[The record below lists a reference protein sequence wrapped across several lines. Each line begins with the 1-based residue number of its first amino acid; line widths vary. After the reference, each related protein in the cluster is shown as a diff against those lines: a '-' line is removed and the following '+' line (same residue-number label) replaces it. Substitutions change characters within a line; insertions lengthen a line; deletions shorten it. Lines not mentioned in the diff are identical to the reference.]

1 MIHTRGTEYRGY
13 VNERYPA
20 PVPRPSRTD
29 VRRRLLEA
37 ASVVFLDA
45 GYADARLSDV
55 ARIAGLTKG
64 AVYSNFDSKLDLFAK
79 VVRAHTA
86 ELVEKA
92 MTALASGEP
101 MARALATQLV
111 TESRWSLLL
120 TEFAV
125 HALRKPAL
133 SAAYAQVRRAQ
144 REALTAA
151 FTASAA
157 ADPAL
162 ADRIGDHPEHAAL
175 LALAAVSGLALDRN
189 ADPDGVGVDQLAGA
203 LSVLLPPDRSS

>member
-1 MIHTRGTEYRGY
+1 
-13 VNERYPA
+13 
-20 PVPRPSRTD
+20 
-29 VRRRLLEA
+29 
-37 ASVVFLDA
+37 VFLDA

-55 ARIAGLTKG
+55 ARVAGLTKG
-64 AVYSNFDSKLDLFAK
+64 AVYSNFDSKLDLFAE
-79 VVRAHTA
+79 VVRGHTA
-86 ELVEKA
+86 DLVERA

-101 MARALATQLV
+101 MARALAQQLV

-125 HALRKPAL
+125 HALRRPEL

-151 FTASAA
+151 FATSAA

-162 ADRIGDHPEHAAL
+162 AARIGGHPEHAAL
-175 LALAAVSGLALDRN
+175 LVLAAVSGLAIDRT
-189 ADPDGVGVDQLAGA
+189 ADPDAVGVDQLAGA
-203 LSVLLPPDRSS
+203 LSVLLPPGRSS

>member
-1 MIHTRGTEYRGY
+1 MES
-13 VNERYPA
+13 YPA

-55 ARIAGLTKG
+55 ARVAGLTKG
-64 AVYSNFDSKLDLFAK
+64 AVYSNFDSKLDLFAE
-79 VVRAHTA
+79 VVRGHTA
-86 ELVEKA
+86 DLVERA
-92 MTALASGEP
+92 MTALVSGEP
-101 MARALATQLV
+101 VARALAKQLV

-125 HALRKPAL
+125 HALRRPEL

-151 FTASAA
+151 FATSAA

-162 ADRIGDHPEHAAL
+162 AARIGGHPEHAAL
-175 LALAAVSGLALDRN
+175 LVLAAVSGLALDRT
-189 ADPDGVGVDQLAGA
+189 ADPDAVGVDQLAGA
-203 LSVLLPPDRSS
+203 LSVLLPPGRSS

>member
-1 MIHTRGTEYRGY
+1 MED
-13 VNERYPA
+13 YPA

-29 VRRRLLEA
+29 VRRRLLQA

-64 AVYSNFDSKLDLFAK
+64 AVYSNFDSKLDLFAE
-79 VVRAHTA
+79 VVRGHTA
-86 ELVEKA
+86 ELAERT

-101 MARALATQLV
+101 MARALATRLV

-125 HALRKPAL
+125 HALRRPEL

-144 REALTAA
+144 RDALTEA

-157 ADPAL
+157 MDPAL
-162 ADRIGDHPEHAAL
+162 AARIGGHPEHAAL
-175 LALAAVSGLALDRN
+175 LVLAAVSGLALDHD
-189 ADPDGVGVDQLAGA
+189 ADPDGVGVDELAGA
-203 LSVLLPPDRSS
+203 LSVLLPADRSA

>member
-1 MIHTRGTEYRGY
+1 LIDTRGTQYRGY
-13 VNERYPA
+13 VNEVPI
-20 PVPRPSRTD
+20 PRPRRSD
-29 VRRRLLEA
+29 VRRRLLA
-37 ASVVFLDA
+37 AAGEVFLDA

-55 ARIAGLTKG
+55 ARVAGLTKG
-64 AVYSNFDSKLDLFAK
+64 AVYSNFDSKLDLFAE
-79 VVRAHTA
+79 VVRGHTA
-86 ELVEKA
+86 ELVERA
-92 MTALASGEP
+92 MAALASGEP

-111 TESRWSLLL
+111 TESRWSVLL

-125 HALRKPAL
+125 HALHRPEL

-157 ADPAL
+157 VDPAL
-162 ADRIGDHPEHAAL
+162 AARIGGEPEHAAL
-175 LALAAVSGLALDRN
+175 LVLAAISGLALDRN